1 MLANLL
7 RRREDRSVF
16 PSLSQAG
23 YLAQLERF
31 AFSGNQYMA
40 GALDARTA
48 EFVTT
53 NPALAAVI
61 GFRVSVFAEATFKF
75 QQWIGGRPGNLYGNP
90 DLQILESPWPGAGTS
105 HLLAA
110 METDISVYGNSY
122 WIRAAGQLVR
132 LDPTAVTIATSEVV
146 DDATGMVVGQSL
158 IGYGYRPANRKEMAI
173 YPASEVAHFRL
184 VPDPVNPFRGVS
196 WLRAVLADADADS
209 KMTGYKQAL
218 LDNSAVPGLVL
229 RAEPG
234 ISQEQFTEAREALRA
249 RNTGWDKV
257 GRTLML
263 GAGFDVRVVG
273 STMQQLDM
281 KALQGAGESRIAA
294 AAGVSPVLVGFSEGL
309 QGSSLNTGNYGAA
322 RRRFADG
329 TVRPLWRAACT
340 ALETLV
346 PPPTG
351 SRLWIDAD
359 DVPFLQEDQ
368 QDEANIRLTRS
379 QTIRTLVDAGYDP
392 DASAQYAD
400 TGDVNLLRGQHSGL
414 FSVQLQPPGSEAARS
429 ATIPE
434 PIMLPAAPVMLPSAE
449 MRSPDVHIH
458 LPEPA
463 DDTEIR
469 EAAEQRQE
477 RVIDVLEQI
486 SNSLAAMEDRQ
497 MQPTDLVAFA
507 AALPA
512 PVVNVSVPD
521 VTVNV
526 PEQPVQLTL
535 EMPAPV
541 INVPPAQVVVM
552 PSEDDDEEE
561 DEPLGPEKKTVK
573 FIRDPQGRLTGATVI
588 EEYGNGA

>member
-75 QQWIGGRPGNLYGNP
+75 QQWIAGRPGNLYGNP

-392 DASAQYAD
+392 DASAEYAD

-429 ATIPE
+429 TE
-434 PIMLPAAPVMLPSAE
+434 LPAPAPLPVLMPAME
-449 MRSPDVHIH
+449 PRSSDVHIY
-458 LPEPA
+458 LPES
-463 DDTEIR
+463 TEI
-469 EAAEQRQE
+469 ELRQD
-477 RVIDVLEQI
+477 RVVDVLEQI
-486 SNSLAAMEDRQ
+486 SNSLMVLEERQ
-497 MQPTDLVAFA
+497 VMPSDLVALA
-507 AALPA
+507 SALPA
-512 PVVNVSVPD
+512 PVVNVAAAD

-535 EMPAPV
+535 EMPAPI

-552 PSEDDDEEE
+552 ESEDDGEE
-561 DEPLGPEKKTVK
+561 DKPSGPEKKTVK
-573 FIRDPQGRLTGATVI
+573 FTRDPQGRITAATVI
-588 EEYGNGA
+588 EEYGNG

>member
-7 RRREDRSVF
+7 RRREERSVF
-16 PSLSQAG
+16 PTLSQAG

-75 QQWIGGRPGNLYGNP
+75 QQWIGGRPGQLYGNS
-90 DLQILESPWPGAGTS
+90 DLSILENPWPGAGTS
-105 HLLAA
+105 HLLAS

-122 WIRAAGQLVR
+122 WIRVGQQLVR
-132 LDPTAVTIATSEVV
+132 LDPTAVTIATSDVV
-146 DDATGMVVGQSL
+146 DESTGLVVGQSL

-184 VPDPVNPFRGVS
+184 VPDPTNPYRGVS
-196 WLRAVLADADADS
+196 WLRAVLSDADADS

-309 QGSSLNTGNYGAA
+309 QGSSLNSGNYGSA

-368 QDEANIRLTRS
+368 QDEATIRLTRS

-400 TGDVNLLRGQHSGL
+400 TGDVNVLRGQHSGL

-429 ATIPE
+429 VE
-434 PIMLPAAPVMLPSAE
+434 LPAPAPMPVIMPAVE
-449 MRSPDVHIH
+449 PRSSDVHIY
-458 LPEPA
+458 LPES
-463 DDTEIR
+463 TEI
-469 EAAEQRQE
+469 ELRQD
-477 RVIDVLEQI
+477 RVVDVLEQI
-486 SNSLAAMEDRQ
+486 SNSLMVLEERQ
-497 MQPTDLVAFA
+497 VMPSDLVALA
-507 AALPA
+507 NALPA
-512 PVVNVSVPD
+512 PVVNVAPAE

-535 EMPAPV
+535 EMPAPI

-552 PSEDDDEEE
+552 ESEDDEESK
-561 DEPLGPEKKTVK
+561 PSGPEKKTVK
-573 FIRDPQGRLTGATVI
+573 FVRDAQGRITGATVI
-588 EEYGNGA
+588 EENGNGS

>member
-7 RRREDRSVF
+7 RRREERSVF

-31 AFSGNQYMA
+31 AFSGNQYLA

-61 GFRVSVFAEATFKF
+61 GFRVSVFAEATFKY
-75 QQWIGGRPGNLYGNP
+75 QQWIGGRPGNLYGTP
-90 DLQILESPWPGAGTS
+90 DLAILENPWPGAGTS

-132 LDPTAVTIATSEVV
+132 LDPAAVTIATSEVV

-209 KMTGYKQAL
+209 KMTGYKQSL

-351 SRLWIDAD
+351 SRLWIDER
-359 DVPFLQEDQ
+359 DVSFLQEDVM
-368 QDEANIRLTRS
+368 DGAEIKSREALTIES
-379 QTIRTLVDAGYDP
+379 LVRAGFEP
-392 DASAQYAD
+392 ATAVSAVMTSDFSVLQH
-400 TGDVNLLRGQHSGL
+400 TGLY
-414 FSVQLQPPGSEAARS
+414 SVQLQPPGTEAARS
-429 ATIPE
+429 VE
-434 PIMLPAAPVMLPSAE
+434 LPAPAPMPVIMPAVE
-449 MRSPDVHIH
+449 PRSSDVHIY
-458 LPEPA
+458 LPES
-463 DDTEIR
+463 TEI
-469 EAAEQRQE
+469 ELRQD
-477 RVIDVLEQI
+477 RVVDVLEQI
-486 SNSLAAMEDRQ
+486 SNSLMVLEERQ
-497 MQPTDLVAFA
+497 VMPSDLVALA
-507 AALPA
+507 NALPA
-512 PVVNVSVPD
+512 PVVNVAAAD

-535 EMPAPV
+535 EMPAPI

-552 PSEDDDEEE
+552 ESEDDEE
-561 DEPLGPEKKTVK
+561 DKPSGPEKKTVK
-573 FIRDPQGRLTGATVI
+573 FVRDAQGRITGATVI
-588 EEYGNGA
+588 EENGNGS